1 MYTLKTIFQGEVVD
15 VIHSTYT
22 NKVYLVLNPKISKE
36 DPHYLYPLLCP
47 LCGQPW
53 HFLWNDN
60 PIELMALLKKSMDRF
75 ELVNTTYIP
84 NWTVNKIESIQ
95 KQSVNSKLM
104 DFFHTRTADHIEE
117 NSTYPAIS
125 LSFEMLTETENNISR
140 QMRSDKKK
148 NVENELDN
156 DFNNHKEIDVIVITV
171 HPSSILD
178 IIVVNPELDAY
189 KNSFYPYQ
197 VIIDIVEKYRISKV
211 IRL

>member
-1 MYTLKTIFQGEVVD
+1 MYTLKTILQGEVVD
-15 VIHSTYT
+15 VIYSAKT
-22 NKVYLVLNPKISKE
+22 NRVYLVLNPKITKD

-53 HFLWNDN
+53 HFLWNDH
-60 PIELMALLKKSMDRF
+60 PHKLMALLKKSMNRF

-84 NWTVNKIESIQ
+84 DWSVNRIESIQ
-95 KQSVNSKLM
+95 KQSINSKLIE
-104 DFFHTRTADHIEE
+104 FFHTRTVEHFEE

-125 LSFEMLTETENNISR
+125 LSFEILTETENKVSR

-156 DFNNHKEIDVIVITV
+156 DFNSHKEIDAIVITV

-189 KNSFYPYQ
+189 RNSTYPYQ
-197 VIIDIVEKYRISKV
+197 AIINIVEQYRISKV